1 MEGYNVVLADPPWK
15 YKDSVKSR
23 RNGDGT
29 YTRPEGY
36 RSTDHY
42 PSMTLDEMAG
52 IPVRSM
58 CADECVLYMW
68 TTGPNLD
75 VAIELGRRWGFEYK
89 QVAFV
94 WDKVNPVCG
103 NYTITQCEFV
113 LVFRPKRGRLPK
125 RGKTNARQHF
135 SEKKRQHSRKP
146 EYVQDMLDAM
156 YPDAS
161 KMEMFARRSREGWD
175 VWGNETDKF
184 DQEGE
189 KE

>member
-1 MEGYNVVLADPPWK
+1 MRRYNVVLADPPWK
-15 YKDSVKSR
+15 YRDTTP
-23 RNGDGT
+23 GGT
-29 YTRPEGY
+29 
-36 RSTDHY
+36 SSLDHY
-42 PSMTLDEMAG
+42 PSMTLDEMAE
-52 IPVRSM
+52 IPVRDM

-75 VAIELGRRWGFEYK
+75 MAIELGRRWGFEYK

-113 LVFRPKRGRLPK
+113 LVFRPRRGRLPK
-125 RGKTNARQHF
+125 RSKTNARQHF

-156 YPDAS
+156 YADTH
-161 KMEMFARRSREGWD
+161 KIELFARRSRDGWD

-184 DQEGE
+184 DQEE
-189 KE
+189 E